1 MSNYFDNTPLVKVIY
16 KWKWHIITITLVAA
30 ILGAVFSG
38 SKFITPLFKSSA
50 ILYPSNITA
59 YSDETCT
66 EQMIQIMQ
74 SQDIM
79 DSVVDKFNLIE
90 HYKIDKSYI
99 YWKTALIGEYR
110 DKVSISRTPYD
121 AVTIVVKDNDPELAC
136 KMVNEIIRLYDNKI
150 KTLHKTKSR
159 EVLNMFENIL
169 AKKIKEI
176 DSIKTRLQEIGE
188 NYGVV
193 DYTQVREYTR
203 GELGVVTSSSKVK
216 SDKVDELKKN
226 FELYGPEIA
235 VLSRQLEGENNSYIA
250 IKKDYEQELRFYNAD
265 FTYSNIIS
273 SPFVAD
279 KKCYPIRWVVVAL
292 SGLAACIMSILVVYV
307 IENKKDMLK

>member
-90 HYKIDKSYI
+90 HYNIDKSYI

-136 KMVNEIIRLYDNKI
+136 NMVNEIIRLYDHKI

-169 AKKIKEI
+169 AKKVKEI
-176 DSIKTRLQEIGE
+176 DSIKTRMQEIAA

-193 DYTQVREYTR
+193 DYSQVREYTR

-250 IKKDYEQELRFYNAD
+250 IKKDYEQEMRFYNAD

-279 KKCYPIRWVVVAL
+279 KKCYPIRWIVVAL

>member
-90 HYKIDKSYI
+90 HYNIDKSYI

-121 AVTIVVKDNDPELAC
+121 AVTIVVKDHDPELAC
-136 KMVNEIIRLYDNKI
+136 NMVNEIIRLYDHKI

-169 AKKIKEI
+169 AKKVKEI
-176 DSIKTRLQEIGE
+176 DSIKTRMQEIAA

-193 DYTQVREYTR
+193 DYSQVREYTR

-250 IKKDYEQELRFYNAD
+250 IKKDYEQEMRFYNAD

-279 KKCYPIRWVVVAL
+279 KKCYPIRWIVVAL

>member
-90 HYKIDKSYI
+90 HYNINKSYI

-136 KMVNEIIRLYDNKI
+136 NMVNEIIRLYDNKI

-169 AKKIKEI
+169 AKKVKEI
-176 DSIKTRLQEIGE
+176 DSIRTRMQEIGE

-193 DYTQVREYTR
+193 DYSQVREYTR

-235 VLSRQLEGENNSYIA
+235 VLSRQLDGENNSYIA

>member
-1 MSNYFDNTPLVKVIY
+1 MSNYFDNTPWVKVIY

-90 HYKIDKSYI
+90 HYNIDKSYI

-121 AVTIVVKDNDPELAC
+121 AVTIVVKDHDPELAC
-136 KMVNEIIRLYDNKI
+136 NMVNEIIRLYDHKI

-169 AKKIKEI
+169 AKK
-176 DSIKTRLQEIGE
+176 
-188 NYGVV
+188 
-193 DYTQVREYTR
+193 
-203 GELGVVTSSSKVK
+203 VK
-216 SDKVDELKKN
+216 
-226 FELYGPEIA
+226 
-235 VLSRQLEGENNSYIA
+235 
-250 IKKDYEQELRFYNAD
+250 
-265 FTYSNIIS
+265 
-273 SPFVAD
+273 
-279 KKCYPIRWVVVAL
+279 
-292 SGLAACIMSILVVYV
+292 
-307 IENKKDMLK
+307 

>member
-136 KMVNEIIRLYDNKI
+136 KMVNEIIRLYDHKI

-169 AKKIKEI
+169 AKKVKEI

-250 IKKDYEQELRFYNAD
+250 IQKDYEQELRFYNAD

>member
-169 AKKIKEI
+169 AKKVKEI
-176 DSIKTRLQEIGE
+176 DSIRTRMQEIGE

-193 DYTQVREYTR
+193 DYSQVREYTR

-235 VLSRQLEGENNSYIA
+235 VLSRQLDGENNSYIA

>member
-1 MSNYFDNTPLVKVIY
+1 M
-16 KWKWHIITITLVAA
+16 
-30 ILGAVFSG
+30 
-38 SKFITPLFKSSA
+38 
-50 ILYPSNITA
+50 
-59 YSDETCT
+59 
-66 EQMIQIMQ
+66 
-74 SQDIM
+74 
-79 DSVVDKFNLIE
+79 
-90 HYKIDKSYI
+90 
-99 YWKTALIGEYR
+99 
-110 DKVSISRTPYD
+110 
-121 AVTIVVKDNDPELAC
+121 TIVVKDNDPELAC
-136 KMVNEIIRLYDNKI
+136 KMVNEIIRLYDHKI

-169 AKKIKEI
+169 AKKVKEI

>member
-1 MSNYFDNTPLVKVIY
+1 M
-16 KWKWHIITITLVAA
+16 
-30 ILGAVFSG
+30 
-38 SKFITPLFKSSA
+38 
-50 ILYPSNITA
+50 
-59 YSDETCT
+59 
-66 EQMIQIMQ
+66 
-74 SQDIM
+74 
-79 DSVVDKFNLIE
+79 
-90 HYKIDKSYI
+90 
-99 YWKTALIGEYR
+99 
-110 DKVSISRTPYD
+110 
-121 AVTIVVKDNDPELAC
+121 
-136 KMVNEIIRLYDNKI
+136 
-150 KTLHKTKSR
+150 
-159 EVLNMFENIL
+159 
-169 AKKIKEI
+169 
-176 DSIKTRLQEIGE
+176 QEIAA

-193 DYTQVREYTR
+193 DYSQVREYTR

-250 IKKDYEQELRFYNAD
+250 IKKDYEQEMRFYNAD

-279 KKCYPIRWVVVAL
+279 KKCYPIRWIVVAL

>member
-30 ILGAVFSG
+30 IFGAIFS
-38 SKFITPLFKSSA
+38 SARFITPLFKSSA

-79 DSVVDKFNLIE
+79 DSVVEKFNLTE
-90 HYKIDKSYI
+90 HYNIDKSYV

-121 AVTIVVKDNDPELAC
+121 AVTIVVKDKDPELAC
-136 KMVNEIIRLYDNKI
+136 DMVNEIIGLYDQKI
-150 KTLHKTKSR
+150 QKLHKTKSR
-159 EVLNMFENIL
+159 EVLNMFEDIL
-169 AKKIKEI
+169 AKKVKEI
-176 DSIKTRLQEIGE
+176 DSIKTRMQEIGE

-216 SDKVDELKKN
+216 SDKVDDLKKN
-226 FELYGPEIA
+226 FEQYGPEIA
-235 VLSRQLEGENNSYIA
+235 LLSHLLEGENNSYIA

-292 SGLAACIMSILVVYV
+292 SALAACIMSILVVYV

>member
-110 DKVSISRTPYD
+110 NKVSISRTPYD

-136 KMVNEIIRLYDNKI
+136 NMVNEIIRLYDNKI

-169 AKKIKEI
+169 AKKVKEI
-176 DSIKTRLQEIGE
+176 DSIRTRMQEIGE

-193 DYTQVREYTR
+193 DYSQVREYTR

-235 VLSRQLEGENNSYIA
+235 VLSRQLDGENNSYIA

-292 SGLAACIMSILVVYV
+292 SGLAACITSILVVYV
-307 IENKKDMLK
+307 IENKKTC

>member
-90 HYKIDKSYI
+90 HYNINKSYI

-110 DKVSISRTPYD
+110 NKVSISRTPYD

-136 KMVNEIIRLYDNKI
+136 NMVNEIIRLYDNKI

-169 AKKIKEI
+169 AKKVKEI
-176 DSIKTRLQEIGE
+176 DSIRTRMQEIGE

-193 DYTQVREYTR
+193 DYSQVREYTR

-235 VLSRQLEGENNSYIA
+235 VLSRQLDGENNSYIA